1 MNVFVV
7 SIQRFRGSF
16 FLFLLDDSEG
26 KYVYIAGVCIL
37 QKGKC
42 VCIFKDYWL
51 E

>member
-26 KYVYIAGVCIL
+26 KYVYIAGVVYSA
-37 QKGKC
+37 KGEVC
-42 VCIFKDYWL
+42 VYFQRL
-51 E
+51 LA